1 MGVISECR
9 PTPRNFFEGQ
19 DSQTGESG
27 GSIKSDDSPKMSRYE
42 GMFAYA
48 IGIGVNVV
56 ELQPKRFSTCAL
68 PTRRDRA
75 LQNTTLH

>member
-9 PTPRNFFEGQ
+9 PTPRKLKARIVT
-19 DSQTGESG
+19 TGESG

-56 ELQPKRFSTCAL
+56 ELLPKRFSTCAL